1 MNCPLNVLYLYNI
14 FVIFFQFSCFAHQSS
29 HKKIAKICLVI
40 FKEKVNL
47 VPLVGLCSISFYC
60 IWFINRSNII
70 NTIIANSKPRD
81 SFLEVLLNI
90 NYHKISSAF
99 PENVKL

>member
-47 VPLVGLCSISFYC
+47 VPLVGTLF
-60 IWFINRSNII
+60 NQ
-70 NTIIANSKPRD
+70 
-81 SFLEVLLNI
+81 FLLYLV
-90 NYHKISSAF
+90 YQQ
-99 PENVKL
+99 VKYY